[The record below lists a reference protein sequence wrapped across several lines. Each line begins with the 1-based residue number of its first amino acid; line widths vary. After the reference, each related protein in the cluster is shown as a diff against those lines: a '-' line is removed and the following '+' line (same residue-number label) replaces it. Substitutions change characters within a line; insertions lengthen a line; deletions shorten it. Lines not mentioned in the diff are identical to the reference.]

1 MIEEDDTSS
10 NTANDLIT
18 EDMSNGIEPDNSN
31 KSESFLAAIK
41 EMGKILFKR
50 YPVKTTNITDENAT
64 GFTSIEA
71 LNVWMQEHY
80 NYQFKTLDIIVK
92 SKRANVMS
100 VKAFGITKFIE
111 ESGSIQASYQQT
123 DIPLNLANRLMNR
136 R

>member
-1 MIEEDDTSS
+1 MTDDDTSS
-10 NTANDLIT
+10 NSANDLIT
-18 EDMSNGIEPDNSN
+18 EDMSEGLEPDNKN
-31 KSESFLAAIK
+31 TSESFLAAIK

-50 YPVKTTNITDENAT
+50 YPVKTTNITDENAA

-71 LNVWMQEHY
+71 LNAWMEKHY
-80 NYQFKTLDIIVK
+80 NYQFSSLDIIVK

-100 VKAFGITKFIE
+100 VKGYGIAKFIE

>member
-1 MIEEDDTSS
+1 MVEEDNFG

-18 EDMSNGIEPDNSN
+18 ENMSDGIVSDNIN

-50 YPVKTTNITDENAT
+50 YPVKTTNITDENAI

-71 LNVWMQEHY
+71 LNAWMQEHY
-80 NYQFKTLDIIVK
+80 KYQFSSLNTIVD
-92 SKRANVMS
+92 SKRRNVMS
-100 VKAFGITKFIE
+100 VKGYGIAKFIE